1 MASCAQTDQPRANP
15 TLPTHP
21 TLPNHLIHHRIN
33 RIARQ
38 IMRTIRPQR
47 LHCMRDRQRELIH
60 RRPPH
65 LARGP
70 DPPGGLEVRADVGA
84 VVVEPANPLVLARRA
99 SGEGEEDVCAVAI
112 SIAAVAITAT
122 VTGALGG
129 AGGDGAE

>member
-1 MASCAQTDQPRANP
+1 M
-15 TLPTHP
+15 
-21 TLPNHLIHHRIN
+21 
-33 RIARQ
+33 
-38 IMRTIRPQR
+38 
-47 LHCMRDRQRELIH
+47 
-60 RRPPH
+60 
-65 LARGP
+65 
-70 DPPGGLEVRADVGA
+70 RADVGA